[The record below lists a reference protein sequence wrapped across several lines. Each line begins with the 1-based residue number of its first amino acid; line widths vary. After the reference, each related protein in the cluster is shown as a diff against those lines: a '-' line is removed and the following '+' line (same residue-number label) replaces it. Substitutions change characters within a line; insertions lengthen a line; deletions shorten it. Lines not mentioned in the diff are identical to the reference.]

1 MIEIIKTMTNA
12 DYHAHKE
19 VSSSVLKAALKS
31 PAHLARCLAGKGT
44 KSDAMTLGTAV
55 HAWYLE
61 RERFKAEYTEET
73 ERYQRAY
80 GVHKAGDPKTDE
92 DGEPL
97 TKLMCPDGAEIKGE
111 NWKKFKAMTE
121 ALGSS
126 KESSALLDGG
136 QVEVS
141 FIGDGER
148 VRTDLITSDGWIVDL
163 KTVGGSS
170 DLPLT
175 PENFAREFWNN
186 GYDVQMYMYDKL
198 VRAAGLDIKGF
209 IFLCVDAKIP
219 SGVRLF
225 VFERSSDWW
234 GYGEQRYK
242 RAWEVLRKY
251 RETGEAVKYPE
262 ATVYDLPVPFAA
274 VGELGNG

>member
-1 MIEIIKTMTNA
+1 MIDIIKNMTNA
-12 DYHAHKE
+12 DYHARKE

-31 PAHLARCLAGKGT
+31 PAHLARGWAGKGT

-55 HAWYLE
+55 HTWYLE
-61 RERFKAEYTEET
+61 RERFNAEYTEET

-80 GVHKAGDPKTDE
+80 GTHKAGDPKTDE

-97 TKLMCPDGAEIKGE
+97 TALTCPDGSVIKGE
-111 NWKKFKAMTE
+111 NWKKFQAMTE
-121 ALGSS
+121 ALSAS

-148 VRTDLITSDGWIVDL
+148 VRPDLITSDGWIVDL

-175 PENFAREFWNN
+175 PENFAREYWNN

-262 ATVYDLPVPFAA
+262 AMVFDLPVPFAA

>member
-1 MIEIIKTMTNA
+1 MIEIFKNITNA
-12 DYHAHKE
+12 DYHARAE

-31 PAHLARCLAGKGT
+31 PAHLAQCLAGKGA

-55 HAWYLE
+55 HTWYLE
-61 RERFKAEYTEET
+61 RERFNAEYTEET

-97 TKLMCPDGAEIKGE
+97 TALTCPDGSVIKGD
-111 NWKKFKAMTE
+111 NWKKFQAMTE
-121 ALGSS
+121 ALSVS
-126 KESSALLDGG
+126 KEASALLDGG

-175 PENFAREFWNN
+175 PENFAREYWNN

-198 VRAAGLDIKGF
+198 VRAAGLDVKGF

-251 RETGEAVKYPE
+251 RETGDAVKYPE
-262 ATVYDLPVPFAA
+262 SMVFDLPVPFAA
-274 VGELGNG
+274 VGELGA

>member
-1 MIEIIKTMTNA
+1 M
-12 DYHAHKE
+12 
-19 VSSSVLKAALKS
+19 
-31 PAHLARCLAGKGT
+31 
-44 KSDAMTLGTAV
+44 
-55 HAWYLE
+55 
-61 RERFKAEYTEET
+61 
-73 ERYQRAY
+73 
-80 GVHKAGDPKTDE
+80 
-92 DGEPL
+92 
-97 TKLMCPDGAEIKGE
+97 
-111 NWKKFKAMTE
+111 
-121 ALGSS
+121 
-126 KESSALLDGG
+126 
-136 QVEVS
+136 
-141 FIGDGER
+141 
-148 VRTDLITSDGWIVDL
+148 DL

-198 VRAAGLDIKGF
+198 VRAAGLDVKGF

-242 RAWEVLRKY
+242 RAWNILRKY

-274 VGELGNG
+274 VGELGE

>member
-1 MIEIIKTMTNA
+1 MIDIIKNMTNA
-12 DYHAHKE
+12 DYHARKE

-31 PAHLARCLAGKGT
+31 PAHLARCLAGKGA

-55 HAWYLE
+55 HTWYLE
-61 RERFKAEYTEET
+61 RERFNAEYTEET

-92 DGEPL
+92 EGEPL
-97 TKLMCPDGAEIKGE
+97 TALTCPDGSVIKGE

-121 ALGSS
+121 ALGAS

-234 GYGEQRYK
+234 SYGEQRYK
-242 RAWEVLRKY
+242 RAWGVLRKY

-262 ATVYDLPVPFAA
+262 AMVFDLPVPFAA

>member
-1 MIEIIKTMTNA
+1 MIDIIKNMTNA
-12 DYHAHKE
+12 DYHARKE

-31 PAHLARCLAGKGT
+31 PAHLAQCLAGKGA
-44 KSDAMTLGTAV
+44 KSDAMTLGTAI

-61 RERFKAEYTEET
+61 RKRFKAEYAEET

-80 GVHKAGDPKTDE
+80 GVHKAGEPKTDE

-97 TKLMCPDGAEIKGE
+97 TKLICPDGAEIKGE
-111 NWKKFKAMTE
+111 SWKKFQAMTE
-121 ALGSS
+121 ALSAS

-148 VRTDLITSDGWIVDL
+148 VRPDLITSDGWIVDL

-170 DLPLT
+170 ELPLT

-251 RETGEAVKYPE
+251 RETGDAVKYPE
-262 ATVYDLPVPFAA
+262 AMVFDLPVPFAA

>member
-1 MIEIIKTMTNA
+1 MIEIVKNMKNE
-12 DYHAHKE
+12 DYHARAD

-31 PAHLARCLAGKGT
+31 PAHLAQCLAGKGA

-55 HAWYLE
+55 HTWYLE
-61 RERFKAEYTEET
+61 RERFNAEYTEET

-80 GVHKAGDPKTDE
+80 GTHKAGDPKTDE

-97 TKLMCPDGAEIKGE
+97 TALTCPDGSVIKGE

-121 ALGSS
+121 ALSAS
-126 KESSALLDGG
+126 KEASALLDGG

-198 VRAAGLDIKGF
+198 VRAAGLDVKGF

-262 ATVYDLPVPFAA
+262 AMVFDLPVPFAA
-274 VGELGNG
+274 VGELGA

>member
-1 MIEIIKTMTNA
+1 MIEIKNMTNA
-12 DYHAHKE
+12 DYHARAE

-31 PAHLARCLAGKGT
+31 PAHLARCLSGKGT

-55 HAWYLE
+55 HTWYLE
-61 RERFKAEYTEET
+61 RERFNAEYTEET

-80 GVHKAGDPKTDE
+80 GVHKAGDPKTDD

-97 TKLMCPDGAEIKGE
+97 TKLICPDGAEIKGE
-111 NWKKFKAMTE
+111 SWKKFRAMTE
-121 ALGSS
+121 ALSAS
-126 KESSALLDGG
+126 KEASALLDGG

-198 VRAAGLDIKGF
+198 VRAAGLDVKGF

-242 RAWEVLRKY
+242 RALDILSKY

-262 ATVYDLPVPFAA
+262 AMVFDLPVPFAA